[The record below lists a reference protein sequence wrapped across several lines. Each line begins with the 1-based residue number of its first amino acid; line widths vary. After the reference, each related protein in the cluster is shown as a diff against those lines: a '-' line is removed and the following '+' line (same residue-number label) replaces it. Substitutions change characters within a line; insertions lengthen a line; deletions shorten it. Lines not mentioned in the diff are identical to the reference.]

1 MISDLFSNLNCGK
14 IDQWLLS
21 SGVKLVLIL
30 AGSFLVN
37 RLGKIFITR
46 FLDKSF
52 NFHQGKKER
61 RTKRKETLRHAL
73 ISVWGVV
80 VMVVTMLVMLSEF
93 GVNIQALLAGIGFL
107 GLAVGLASK
116 QIVEDYISGFFIIL
130 SDQYG
135 VGDEVEIAGKNGKVV
150 DIDFRRTVL
159 KNEDGTMHFI
169 PNSLVKVSSRENE

>member
-1 MISDLFSNLNCGK
+1 MIPALFSNLNCYE

-30 AGSFLVN
+30 TGVFFIT
-37 RLGKIFITR
+37 RLGKIFIAR

-52 NFHQGKKER
+52 QLHKGKQKR
-61 RTKRKETLRHAL
+61 REKRKETLQQAL
-73 ISVWGVV
+73 VSVWEVV
-80 VMVVTMLVMLSEF
+80 VMVVFALVILSEF

-135 VGDEVEIAGKNGKVV
+135 VGDKVEIAGKNGKVV
-150 DIDFRRTVL
+150 DIDFRRTIL
-159 KNEDGTMHFI
+159 KNENGIMHFI
-169 PNSLVKVSSRENE
+169 PNSLVKISSRENE